1 MKIPSLLAFSFASAL
16 LVIPARADVTAVN
29 INLDDTNPSYT
40 VPAGKVLLL
49 EHLLWRLE
57 PDNSSQRIS
66 FRFPGAGNVHQQI
79 FSSEEPDITSY
90 ARPLRLSAGVSVSTL
105 KNSAGADWRDVTLI
119 GLLVDPEDLYAAKIP
134 FDLDG
139 SLNSEGTAVAA
150 AAKFSSPRPRAVK
163 VVSSTNL
170 EDFTEEEAATV
181 TETADPSIAM
191 VSAPVSG
198 ARSFVSL
205 EAVAREVE

>member
-1 MKIPSLLAFSFASAL
+1 MKIPSLLSFSFVAAL

-57 PDNSSQRIS
+57 SESTNQTIS
-66 FRFPGAGNVHQQI
+66 IRFPGAANVHIQS
-79 FSSEEPDITSY
+79 FSSEEPDMTSY
-90 ARPLRLSAGVSVSTL
+90 ARPLRLSAGVTVLSLINV
-105 KNSAGADWRDVTLI
+105 NVDWRDVTLV

-134 FDLDG
+134 VDLDG
-139 SLNSEGTAVAA
+139 SLNVGGTAVAA
-150 AAKFSSPRPRAVK
+150 VAKFSSPRPRAVK
-163 VVSSTNL
+163 VVSSTDL